1 MKQLLKFIGIIS
13 LKENIMSRAKGNL
26 AEEKASK
33 FLVDSGFT
41 VVGCNF
47 YSRFGEIDIIATKDS
62 VLHFIEVKS
71 GLDYESA
78 VQNITPQKLS
88 RLIKTG
94 NVYLK
99 KSNLDVDFMYDA
111 VIVTPKSI
119 EFVENI
125 TL

>member
-1 MKQLLKFIGIIS
+1 
-13 LKENIMSRAKGNL
+13 MSRAKGNL
-26 AEEKASK
+26 AEERACK
-33 FLVDSGFT
+33 FLINSSFT
-41 VVGCNF
+41 IVERNF
-47 YSRFGEIDIIATKDS
+47 YSRFGEIDIIAVKDE
-62 VLHFIEVKS
+62 VLHFVEVKS

-78 VQNITPQKLS
+78 IQNITPQKLS

-99 KSNLDVDFMYDA
+99 KNALDVDFVYDA
-111 VIVTPKSI
+111 VVVTPKEI

>member
-1 MKQLLKFIGIIS
+1 
-13 LKENIMSRAKGNL
+13 MSKTKGNL
-26 AEEKASK
+26 AEDKASS
-33 FLVDSGFT
+33 FLEENGFYI
-41 VVGCNF
+41 VERNF
-47 YSRFGEIDIIATKDS
+47 YSRFGEIDIIASKDD

-94 NVYLK
+94 DIYMK
-99 KSNLDVDFMYDA
+99 KNKLDVYYVYDG
-111 VIVTPKSI
+111 VIVTPKEI
-119 EFVENI
+119 ELIKNI